1 MAGKHRFSEK
11 ERAAVWDKLTP
22 YERSEY
28 NTMAFG
34 YDLFGAQANLERM
47 RELENRGFAR
57 LQEEN

>member
-1 MAGKHRFSEK
+1 MGKHRFSEK
-11 ERAAVWDKLTP
+11 EREAVWDSLTP
-22 YERSEY
+22 AEQSEY

-34 YDLFGAQANLERM
+34 YDLSGAQMNLERM